1 MGSMTDKIRGI
12 LSDLWYQHPTGVTTM
27 GPCATGCGNSSRG
40 SRVCKDCLEKE
51 LLEAGCKPADV
62 AYLMLAHH
70 ALQQAVWGVADA
82 EKELMK

>member
-1 MGSMTDKIRGI
+1 
-12 LSDLWYQHPTGVTTM
+12 
-27 GPCATGCGNSSRG
+27 
-40 SRVCKDCLEKE
+40 VCKDCLEKE